1 MQLSGAVGSVLY
13 SEGTNASSSTALGKP
28 TVQKGRSRSEAR
40 HEMKA
45 RVDTSAGS
53 VAALGA

>member
-1 MQLSGAVGSVLY
+1 MSGAVGSVLY